1 MATPIP
7 DNNAAFSLAEIAHA
21 TGGEVLAGAARA
33 VRGVT
38 TDSRGNV
45 AGKLFVAL
53 EGESFDGHDYAAQ
66 AAGAGAAAL
75 LVSREVQVPDEVTL
89 VRVASTLEALGALAR
104 LHRHRW
110 GGTLVAIGGSAG
122 KTTTKSAVAA
132 ALEALMPGAVHARR
146 GNLNNQV
153 GVPMVLFGLG
163 PEHRAAVV
171 EIGTNQRG
179 EVEKLAAVAEPDV
192 ALLTLIALEHA
203 EGIGDL
209 DAVEAEEGA
218 LLSALGRGSTA
229 IGNVDD
235 EHVRRQLEH
244 SPAELKIGYGASA
257 RADYRLLSRVP
268 HGLSG
273 AELSIRRPSGDVGMD
288 IGLCGL
294 PGALAALAAL
304 AVADRVVGEPVDAA
318 RVAAALGDAGEPG
331 RLSPLTLGDGTVVLD
346 DSYNAN
352 PASVK
357 SSVDAAREIAEARG
371 ARLVLVI
378 GEMRELGDA
387 SPREHAQLGRE
398 LAGSGAAA
406 WVLVGGDAELML
418 PPAREAGLDAVF
430 APDAAL
436 ALPAVLER
444 VRAGD
449 VVLVKASRGVRA
461 ERIVEG
467 LVQAKGRAA

>member
-7 DNNAAFSLAEIAHA
+7 ENRAALSLAEIAGA
-21 TGGEVLAGAARA
+21 TGGEVRAGSAES

-38 TDSRGNV
+38 TDSRGDV

-53 EGESFDGHDYAAQ
+53 EGENFDGHEFAAQ
-66 AAGAGAAAL
+66 AVSAGAAAV
-75 LVSREVQVPDEVTL
+75 LVSREIPLARDVTM
-89 VRVASTLEALGALAR
+89 VRVPSTLEALGRLSR
-104 LHRHRW
+104 LHRRRW

-122 KTTTKSAVAA
+122 KTTTKTAVASV
-132 ALEALMPGAVHARR
+132 LEALMPGAVHAAR

-153 GVPMVLFGLG
+153 GVPMVLFGLEPG
-163 PEHRAAVV
+163 HRVAVV

-179 EVEKLAAVAEPDV
+179 EVDKLAAVSEPDV
-192 ALLTLIALEHA
+192 ALVTLIALEHA

-218 LLSALGRGSTA
+218 LLSALGPGGTA

-235 EHVRRQLEH
+235 VRVRRQLER
-244 SPAELKIGYGASA
+244 SPAGLKIGYGTVPEAA
-257 RADYRLLSRVP
+257 YRLLSREP
-268 HGLSG
+268 RGLT
-273 AELSIRRPSGDVGMD
+273 AAHLAIHRPSGDAELD

-294 PGALAALAAL
+294 PGALAALGAL
-304 AVADRVVGEPVDAA
+304 AVADRVLGEPVDAA
-318 RVAAALGDAGEPG
+318 RAAAAIAAEPG
-331 RLSPLTLGDGTVVLD
+331 RLSPLVLGDGTVVLD

-357 SSVDAAREIAEARG
+357 SSVEVAREIARARD

-378 GEMRELGDA
+378 GEMRELGAA
-387 SPREHAQLGRE
+387 SAREHTALGRE
-398 LAGSGAAA
+398 LGAGVAAA
-406 WVLVGGDAELML
+406 LVLVGGDAELML
-418 PPAREAGLDAVF
+418 APARAGGLDAVF
-430 APDAAL
+430 VADAESAL
-436 ALPAVLER
+436 GPVLER
-444 VRAGD
+444 VRPGD

-461 ERIVEG
+461 ERIVDG